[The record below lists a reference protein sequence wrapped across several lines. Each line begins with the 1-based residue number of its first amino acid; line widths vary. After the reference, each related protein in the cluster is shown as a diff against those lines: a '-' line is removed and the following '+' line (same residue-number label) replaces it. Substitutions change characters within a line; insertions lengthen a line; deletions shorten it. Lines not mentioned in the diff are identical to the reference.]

1 MNNDKAKAEILDKCS
16 QSVEC
21 LARGKVLDLVGT
33 LDAAQTSPETETLKP
48 CPFCGCDKI
57 VIFYDHPNSVGEF
70 LAGYYVSHPVWKEH
84 PDTWG
89 CHLSFGGKF
98 ETEKEAADAWN
109 SRFDHA
115 PTAQQWQSIETA
127 PDNERLDFYL
137 DWADDC
143 ARLNPAMGPND
154 PFRFHRGFKKTWGS
168 IYKATHW
175 RPMPEPPAGPDTS
188 TGGNSQANT
197 TGGTFGMKPA
207 ALTITPPIRDSK

>member
-115 PTAQQWQSIETA
+115 PCPDLSIRKAVIEECA
-127 PDNERLDFYL
+127 KIIDVEAAFYEGERKRIASLVES
-137 DWADDC
+137 ADSPYRDELC
-143 ARLNPAMGPND
+143 SVSAKRSALENSAALI
-154 PFRFHRGFKKTWGS
+154 RALS
-168 IYKATHW
+168 
-175 RPMPEPPAGPDTS
+175 DTS
-188 TGGNSQANT
+188 TDRT
-197 TGGTFGMKPA
+197 CK
-207 ALTITPPIRDSK
+207 